1 MPFVN
6 LAAGL
11 YHWTKM
17 VIRQA
22 SCMSVGLNR
31 RISRDGNVL
40 ERVAIRVV
48 GTLQVVNRAIMAL
61 DRRQADSA
69 TGLLTW
75 MFSLVDWKLGNNVGE
90 VGIAKREE
98 KGDIEKETILNQR
111 HFFAT
116 SPVGHRAYQLLCNV
130 MHAGG
135 LTVTHSGGP
144 DYRLVVTKVY
154 GVRVVQQ

>member
-6 LAAGL
+6 FAAGL
-11 YHWTKM
+11 YHWMKM

-40 ERVAIRVV
+40 NRVSIRVV

-75 MFSLVDWKLGNNVGE
+75 IFSLVGPKLGKNIGE

-98 KGDIEKETILNQR
+98 R
-111 HFFAT
+111 
-116 SPVGHRAYQLLCNV
+116 
-130 MHAGG
+130 
-135 LTVTHSGGP
+135 
-144 DYRLVVTKVY
+144 
-154 GVRVVQQ
+154 